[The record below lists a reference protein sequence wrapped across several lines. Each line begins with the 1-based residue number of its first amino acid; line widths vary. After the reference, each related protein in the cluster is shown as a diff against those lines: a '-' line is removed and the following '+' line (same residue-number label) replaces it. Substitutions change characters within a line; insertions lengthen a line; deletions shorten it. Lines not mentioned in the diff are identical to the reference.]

1 MRLESLDYPPLGI
14 NPTQREA
21 GWKTPDVA
29 DVRGIQI
36 R

>member
-1 MRLESLDYPPLGI
+1 MRLESVDDAPVGI

-29 DVRGIQI
+29 AVRGIQI